1 MSRRLKAAKEMYKKF
16 HWGKEPTE
24 ALEID
29 VDIPKEWVVL
39 GYVPIIVY
47 LAKKGSDKT
56 YRPYIHS
63 FGKGEPF
70 EIKEEKGQIILQLKR
85 DVNIEEELP
94 ILASPPEKRPK
105 ILGLFNFQGKIT
117 ERGIEG

>member
-1 MSRRLKAAKEMYKKF
+1 MSKRLKAAKQLYKKF
-16 HWGKEPTE
+16 HWGKKPR
-24 ALEID
+24 EIIEMD
-29 VDIPKEWVVL
+29 VNLPKEWVAL

-47 LAKKGSDKT
+47 FAKKGKDKT

-70 EIKEEKGQIILQLKR
+70 ELKEEKGQIILEVKR
-85 DVNIEEELP
+85 EINIAEELP
-94 ILASPPEKRPK
+94 ILAARPDGK
-105 ILGLFNFQGKIT
+105 EVLCLFGFKGKVT

>member
-1 MSRRLKAAKEMYKKF
+1 MSKRLKAAKDMYKKF

-24 ALEID
+24 AIELN
-29 VDIPKEWVVL
+29 VNFPKEWVVL

-47 LAKKGSDKT
+47 LAKKGGDKT

-70 EIKEEKGQIILQLKR
+70 EIKEENGKIILEVKR
-85 DVNIEEELP
+85 EVQIEKELP
-94 ILASPPEKRPK
+94 ILAAPAKTKPK
-105 ILGLFNFQGKIT
+105 FLCLFNFQGKIT